1 MNVEEYIISE
11 NDSIINALEVINKN
25 GRGIAYIC
33 DNKVL
38 KGSVTDGNIRRH
50 ILKNGD
56 MNLPVSKVANYSPMF
71 IMRRDDI
78 DPIDFM
84 EKNHISS
91 VPILNSKKEVI
102 TIKFLYAKSVHTSS
116 NLGIPVIIMAGG
128 KGTRLMPLTQV
139 LPKPLIP
146 IRDKTII
153 EMIMDKFKEFGCS
166 KFEMIVNYKKDLIK
180 TFFKYK
186 EDVYD
191 VSFTEEPYFMGTGGG
206 LKLLQGKYTKP
217 FFMTN
222 CDILVDEDYGEILRK
237 HNEENR
243 IITIIGAM
251 RHLEIPY
258 GTIDV
263 DNSGNVKK
271 LHEKP
276 TISHLVNTGLY
287 LIDPKFLDYI
297 PDNSFIHITD
307 VIEKCIESGEKVG
320 IYPISEKN
328 WWDMGQFNEMEKMI
342 SLR

>member
-1 MNVEEYIISE
+1 
-11 NDSIINALEVINKN
+11 
-25 GRGIAYIC
+25 
-33 DNKVL
+33 
-38 KGSVTDGNIRRH
+38 
-50 ILKNGD
+50 
-56 MNLPVSKVANYSPMF
+56 
-71 IMRRDDI
+71 
-78 DPIDFM
+78 
-84 EKNHISS
+84 
-91 VPILNSKKEVI
+91 
-102 TIKFLYAKSVHTSS
+102 
-116 NLGIPVIIMAGG
+116 
-128 KGTRLMPLTQV
+128 
-139 LPKPLIP
+139 
-146 IRDKTII
+146 
-153 EMIMDKFKEFGCS
+153 
-166 KFEMIVNYKKDLIK
+166 
-180 TFFKYK
+180 
-186 EDVYD
+186 
-191 VSFTEEPYFMGTGGG
+191 MGTGGG